1 MVDASMV
8 PHTIARFLVPGIF
21 LLLLA
26 LESLRPLRR
35 LKRRRGPRYV
45 ANGALTGLGFITG
58 VLTVRPAA
66 LAGALW
72 AQQHSIGLLNLV
84 SLPLWVQVAAGVLL
98 MDLTFYYWHRLNH
111 TRPLLWRFHNV
122 HHADPDMDV
131 TTSFRFHW
139 GEVLYS
145 TVFRLLQVCL
155 IGVLPLTYVVYEV
168 VFNCATMFHHSNL
181 RLPVDWER
189 RLNRVF
195 VTPRMHGVHHSV
207 VGFETNS
214 NYSVIFAWWDRL
226 NRSLKL
232 NVGQRDIV
240 IGVPGYL
247 LPGDN
252 RILPMLALPFTRQRP
267 YWRWPSG
274 KASLRAKSPGAP
286 DQPGVMAA

>member
-1 MVDASMV
+1 MPDVSMISQHITPFMV
-8 PHTIARFLVPGIF
+8 PGLFV
-21 LLLLA
+21 LLLA

-35 LKRRRGPRYV
+35 RKRARGRRYLV
-45 ANGALTGLGFITG
+45 NGALTGLGFITG
-58 VLTVRPAA
+58 VLTVRPVALGGAA
-66 LAGALW
+66 W
-72 AQQHSIGLLNLV
+72 AEAHGFGLLHLTL
-84 SLPLWVQVAAGVLL
+84 LPLWVQVLAGVLL

-111 TRPLLWRFHNV
+111 TQPLLWRFHNV

-145 TVFRLLQVCL
+145 TAFRLLQVGL
-155 IGVLPLTYVVYEV
+155 IGVLPLTYVIYEV
-168 VFNCATMFHHSNL
+168 VFNGATMFHHSNL
-181 RLPVDWER
+181 RLPVAWER
-189 RLNRVF
+189 RINRIL

-207 VGFETNS
+207 VGRETNS
-214 NYSVIFAWWDRL
+214 NYSVIFSWWDRL

-232 NVGQRDIV
+232 NVGQRDII

-252 RILPMLALPFTRQRP
+252 RILPMLALPFHKPRP

-274 KASLRAKSPGAP
+274 KASARKICEVN
-286 DQPGVMAA
+286 DTDFMVE

>member
-1 MVDASMV
+1 MIDT
-8 PHTIARFLVPGIF
+8 TITSHYLERFLVPGIF
-21 LLLLA
+21 VLLLV

-35 LKRRRGPRYV
+35 LKRACGPRYV
-45 ANGALTGLGFITG
+45 VNGALTGLGFLTG
-58 VLTVRPAA
+58 MLAVRPAA
-66 LAGALW
+66 LGGALW
-72 AQQHSIGLLNLV
+72 VQENSFGLLNLV
-84 SLPLWVQVAAGVLL
+84 HLPLWGQVAGGVFL
-98 MDLTFYYWHRLNH
+98 MDLSFYYWHRLNH

-145 TVFRLLQVCL
+145 TVFRLLQVSL

-168 VFNCATMFHHSNL
+168 IFNGATMFHHSNL
-181 RLPVDWER
+181 RLPVAWER

-195 VTPRMHGVHHSV
+195 VTPRMHGVHHSA
-207 VGFETNS
+207 VGRETNS
-214 NYSVIFAWWDRL
+214 NYSVIFSWWDRL

-232 NVGQRDIV
+232 NVGQSDIV

-247 LPGDN
+247 RPGDN
-252 RILPMLALPFTRQRP
+252 RIMPLLALPFARQRP

-274 KASLRAKSPGAP
+274 KASLRLKSLGTPES
-286 DQPGVMAA
+286 PGVMAA

>member
-1 MVDASMV
+1 MPDISMI
-8 PHTIARFLVPGIF
+8 PPNISRFLVPGIF
-21 LLLLA
+21 VLLLV

-35 LKRRRGPRYV
+35 LKRRRGSRYLV
-45 ANGALTGLGFITG
+45 NGALTGLGFLTG

-66 LAGALW
+66 LGGALW
-72 AQQHSIGLLNLV
+72 AQQHSIGVLNLV
-84 SLPLWVQVAAGVLL
+84 GLPLWVKVAAGVLL
-98 MDLTFYYWHRLNH
+98 MDFTFYYWHRLNH

-168 VFNCATMFHHSNL
+168 VFNGATMFHHSNL
-181 RLPVDWER
+181 RLPVVWER

-195 VTPRMHGVHHSV
+195 VTPRMHGVHHSA
-207 VGFETNS
+207 VGPETNS
-214 NYSVIFAWWDRL
+214 NYSVIFSWWDRL
-226 NRSLKL
+226 NRSLRL
-232 NVGQRDIV
+232 NVAQNDIV

-247 LPGDN
+247 RPADN
-252 RILPMLALPFTRQRP
+252 RVLPMLALPFNPQRS

-274 KASLRAKSPGAP
+274 KASLRSKSPGATES
-286 DQPGVMAA
+286 PGVMVD